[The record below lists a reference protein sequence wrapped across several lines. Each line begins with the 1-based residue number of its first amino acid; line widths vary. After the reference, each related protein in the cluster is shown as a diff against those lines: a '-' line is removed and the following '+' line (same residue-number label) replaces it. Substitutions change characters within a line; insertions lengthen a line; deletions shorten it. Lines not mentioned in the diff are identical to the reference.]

1 MDNLDANHLPEVDS
15 LPDGFVDGPALE
27 NGKPLSRSK
36 EDTVY
41 DLDHLYIGAGLEL
54 GIEFIS
60 SPRGIQR
67 TKKTRTFPVPLS
79 KTDESGA
86 SGDVIEVHVKQ
97 VQDSILHSVDQ
108 VCDDASA
115 PGATSDNKP
124 KEEVHCDSPSSER
137 TRGIQGTKKSRT
149 FPVPL
154 SETGESDA
162 SGDVIQVHVK
172 QVQDSIPHSVDQ
184 VCEDA
189 SAPGA
194 TSDNKTKEDVHCDSP
209 SSERSRGIQRTK
221 KSRTFPVPLSETGE
235 SDASGD
241 VVQVHINQVQDSIP
255 HSVDQ
260 VCDASAGGATSEK
273 TKEDVNCDSPSSE
286 RSIQATSEMQNA
298 ELKDISSSVNIELS
312 GSRKPEATKN
322 KRKNAKKMFRSEKE
336 FLELTLKYQQVV
348 AERDSAIIVRDKLE
362 SLCRELQRQ
371 NKEGE
376 WKRVLTEGKSLR
388 LELSSKFE
396 DAIKDVSNK
405 LEEQKE
411 ESLFQLRENEMLRT
425 NLKHLADDYILA
437 QQQILQL
444 ERLELE
450 ISGLEIKQH
459 EEKLAQDQSQL
470 KLYVEQALQLLGTE
484 KNLQVQLTSDGEKF
498 PHLQEALAKSDKILE
513 TFKLE
518 IDKMS
523 NSIEE
528 LKKENE
534 FLKSKCERSDY
545 TIAELV
551 GERQMMKEQ
560 LERTKNQKEKLE
572 SLCRSLHAERKQ
584 SCIPPATSL

>member
-124 KEEVHCDSPSSER
+124 KEEVHCDSPSSERTRGIQGTKKSRTFPVPLSETGESDASGDVIEVPIKQVQDSILHSVDQVCDDASAPGATSDNKPKEDVHCDSPSSER

-371 NKEGE
+371 NKEVMGE

-396 DAIKDVSNK
+396 DAIKVK
-405 LEEQKE
+405 
-411 ESLFQLRENEMLRT
+411 
-425 NLKHLADDYILA
+425 
-437 QQQILQL
+437 
-444 ERLELE
+444 
-450 ISGLEIKQH
+450 
-459 EEKLAQDQSQL
+459 DQSQ
-470 KLYVEQALQLLGTE
+470 A
-484 KNLQVQLTSDGEKF
+484 
-498 PHLQEALAKSDKILE
+498 P
-513 TFKLE
+513 
-518 IDKMS
+518 
-523 NSIEE
+523 
-528 LKKENE
+528 
-534 FLKSKCERSDY
+534 C
-545 TIAELV
+545 
-551 GERQMMKEQ
+551 
-560 LERTKNQKEKLE
+560 
-572 SLCRSLHAERKQ
+572 
-584 SCIPPATSL
+584 